1 MLSWGNAS
9 AHCNKGG
16 IDAEK
21 MPFERMHAS
30 AHYSRRTLSRLATK
44 LFCENSV
51 DLRSLKTK
59 NWRGENAVWRE
70 RKSEPF
76 SQNDFFASMNVVL
89 QKRRELTL
97 SHVTCSWPFVISVHD
112 RSWPV
117 FMTVHDP
124 LWVCLWSFMSN
135 FYTFEYMPHPRMVHI
150 CVFDLYYISL
160 VSKYVEWIYDGQNSI
175 VQLFTQAND
184 HNENQIKCPLL
195 TTCLPHICF
204 FIVLVYH
211 KDTW

>member
-1 MLSWGNAS
+1 MVWTWHLRPI
-9 AHCNKGG
+9 K
-16 IDAEK
+16 
-21 MPFERMHAS
+21 
-30 AHYSRRTLSRLATK
+30 T
-44 LFCENSV
+44 NS
-51 DLRSLKTK
+51 LRSLKK
-59 NWRGENAVWRE
+59 IIGIGRMPFGENASPRRSHRTACLPV
-70 RKSEPF
+70 S
-76 SQNDFFASMNVVL
+76 NVVL
-89 QKRRELTL
+89 QKQCELAL

-150 CVFDLYYISL
+150 CVFNLYYISL